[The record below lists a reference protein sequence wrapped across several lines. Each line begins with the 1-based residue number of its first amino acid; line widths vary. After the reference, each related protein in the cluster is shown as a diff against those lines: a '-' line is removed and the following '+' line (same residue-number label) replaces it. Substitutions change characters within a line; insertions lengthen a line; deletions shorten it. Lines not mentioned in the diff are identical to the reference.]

1 MENLIL
7 SFTVVFPLFA
17 NMILGYGLKSIHL
30 LDEGTTKNMN
40 TVVFKVFLPLLL
52 FNNIYKTNLNG
63 IFNGKILG
71 FAALSIIA
79 LFIILCILIPII
91 EKDNKKRGVMIQGI
105 FRSNFVIFGLPVAT
119 ALFGDGQVCII
130 ALLIAVVV
138 PLFNFLSVI
147 ALEIFRGG
155 KIDIKNV
162 LKGIITNPLIIA
174 STIGLTFL
182 FLNIKLPGVLEKSV
196 EDISKIATPLSLIL
210 LGATFEFKAIK
221 ANLKQTIISV
231 VGRLVILPS
240 IMLPLSAFLGF
251 RNVELVGLMLIFGA
265 PTAVSSFTMA
275 EKMDGDAE
283 LASQIVVFT
292 SAFCILTVFI
302 WIFILKQLALI

>member
-162 LKGIITNPLIIA
+162 LKGIITNSLIITSA
-174 STIGLTFL
+174 IGLTFL

>member
-162 LKGIITNPLIIA
+162 FKGIITNPLIIA
-174 STIGLTFL
+174 SAIGLTFL

>member
-174 STIGLTFL
+174 SAIGLTFL
-182 FLNIKLPGVLEKSV
+182 FLNINLPGVLEKSV

-231 VGRLVILPS
+231 VGRLVILPC
-240 IMLPLSAFLGF
+240 IMIPISAYLGF
-251 RNVELVGLMLIFGA
+251 RNVELVGLLLIFGA

>member
-174 STIGLTFL
+174 SAIGLTFL

-231 VGRLVILPS
+231 VGRLVILPC
-240 IMLPLSAFLGF
+240 IMIPISAYLGF
-251 RNVELVGLMLIFGA
+251 RNVELVGLLLIFGA

>member
-7 SFTVVFPLFA
+7 SFTVVFPLFV
-17 NMILGYGLKSIHL
+17 NMILGYGLKSINL
-30 LDEGTTKNMN
+30 LDKNTTKNMN

-63 IFNGKILG
+63 IFNGKILS

-119 ALFGDGQVCII
+119 ALFGDGQVGII

-155 KIDIKNV
+155 KIDVKNV
-162 LKGIITNPLIIA
+162 LKGILTNPLIIA
-174 STIGLTFL
+174 SAIGLSFL
-182 FLNIKLPGVLEKSV
+182 FLNVKLPVVLEKSV
-196 EDISKIATPLSLIL
+196 SDISKIATPLSLIL
-210 LGATFEFKAIK
+210 LGASFEFKAIK
-221 ANLKQTIISV
+221 ANLKQTLISV
-231 VGRLVILPS
+231 IGRLVILPS

-251 RNVELVGLMLIFGA
+251 RDVELVGLLLIFGA

-275 EKMDGDAE
+275 EKMDGDAD

-302 WIFILKQLALI
+302 WIFILKQCALI

>member
-221 ANLKQTIISV
+221 ANLKKTIISV

>member
-174 STIGLTFL
+174 SAIGLTFL